1 MFFIFSAV
9 LITFSVGLFLTK
21 GLNYGIDFQ
30 GGILMEVRTDSLR
43 TLVTSQPK
51 TLHGS
56 HQNDG
61 ETCLISAGE
70 GEHFRCLLTPVA
82 ETLADDV
89 KVPVSTWHGLQ
100 SSAGDPVRISPL

>member
-1 MFFIFSAV
+1 
-9 LITFSVGLFLTK
+9 
-21 GLNYGIDFQ
+21 
-30 GGILMEVRTDSLR
+30 MEVRTDSLK